1 MAASK
6 ILDDQK
12 PVVGINTDCT
22 RSEGHLCLPRHY
34 SENIED
40 AVEQILSGAFYWCEF
55 PVKIK
60 KN

>member
-55 PVKIK
+55 PS
-60 KN
+60 